1 MLEVLALALLL
12 SVFGGTVSHIL
23 MTQIGASSSIGGSV
37 KGMQASRLRRVA
49 KPSEDEAPGPT
60 WASFPR
66 AF

>member
-23 MTQIGASSSIGGSV
+23 ITQIGAGGSMGGSV
-37 KGMQASRLRRVA
+37 KSMQTSRLRRVA
-49 KPSEDEAPGPT
+49 TPSEDEVPGPT